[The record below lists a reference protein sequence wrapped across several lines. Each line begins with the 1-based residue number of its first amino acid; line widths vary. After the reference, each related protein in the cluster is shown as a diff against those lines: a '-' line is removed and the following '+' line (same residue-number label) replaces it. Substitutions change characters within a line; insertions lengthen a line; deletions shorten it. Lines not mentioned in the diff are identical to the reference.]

1 MGRIQI
7 YGSIPALGKKR
18 GLAVKLGTITRVGLS
33 PELNPRF
40 SSTSFDGLLL
50 LKANRSL

>member
-1 MGRIQI
+1 MGQFR
-7 YGSIPALGKKR
+7 LWGKSAV
-18 GLAVKLGTITRVGLS
+18 LAVKLGTTTRVGLS

-40 SSTSFDGLLL
+40 SGTSFDGLLL